1 MSVATRSTRTDDY
14 VDFCRGVQR
23 LCRIDLEQYKRAQME
38 RRIRTF
44 AAGRGVPALPDY
56 LQVLGRDRAELDAFL
71 DRITINVSQL
81 WRNPEQWD
89 VLARHVL
96 PELAAVGRIR
106 AWSAGCSYGAEAYT
120 LAAVAADAVP
130 EARVDVRGTDID
142 ERIVAQARTGRFS
155 LADARTAPARPLARW
170 FTREGDAY
178 VASPEL
184 SRRVRFETGDLL
196 RMRIAPRSLDLIL
209 CRNTVIY
216 FNQEVRDDLH
226 RRLAEALRPGG
237 VLIVGATERV
247 AGAPEL
253 GLSPTH
259 PFTYRRTS

>member
-1 MSVATRSTRTDDY
+1 MSIATRAVKADDY
-14 VDFCRGVQR
+14 VEFCRGVQQ

-44 AAGRGVPALPDY
+44 ASGRGVPALPDY
-56 LQVLGRDRAELDAFL
+56 LEVLKRDRTELDAFL

-89 VLARHVL
+89 VLAQHIL
-96 PELAAVGRIR
+96 PELAADGRIR

-120 LAAVAADAVP
+120 LAAVAAEAVP
-130 EARVDVRGTDID
+130 GARFEVKGTDID
-142 ERIVAQARTGRFS
+142 ERIVAKAKTGRFS
-155 LADARTAPARPLARW
+155 MADARTAPAKPLARW
-170 FTREGDAY
+170 FTREGDEY

-196 RMRIAPRSLDLIL
+196 RMRIQPRSLDLIL

-247 AGAPEL
+247 SDAPQL